1 MEGRVPAV
9 GQTNI
14 NGVPTHLV
22 IILVHILVNNLIHN
36 LVNVHV
42 HHQHRKGAG
51 IRTNEYQLTL
61 CSALQRACY

>member
-22 IILVHILVNNLIHN
+22 IILVDILVNN